1 MASNPQIPA
10 NKGKRYPAEP
20 LTAEEVRSLMAAC
33 SRRAPTGIRNRA
45 LITVLCR
52 GGLRISEALALEPK
66 DLDRKEG
73 AIRVLHGKGDK
84 SRTVGLDPEA
94 FAFVELWLECR
105 RGLGIN
111 GRRRVFCTL
120 AGSPLS
126 TAYVR
131 ALLPRLARKAGIEK
145 RVHAHGLRHTHAAEL
160 AREGVRMNVIQ
171 AQLGHSSLATTDR
184 YIRHIEPQEVIETMR
199 ARKWEL

>member
-1 MASNPQIPA
+1 MASNHQAPA
-10 NKGKRYPAEP
+10 NKGESYPPEP
-20 LTAEEVRSLMAAC
+20 LEAEEVRALMAAC

-45 LITVLCR
+45 LITVLWR

-73 AIRVLHGKGDK
+73 AIRVLHGKGDR

-94 FAFVELWLECR
+94 FALVELWLER
-105 RGLGIN
+105 RRSLGIN
-111 GRRRVFCTL
+111 GHRRVFCTL

-131 ALLPRLARKAGIEK
+131 ALLPRLARKAVIEK